1 MVRTALR
8 MKWYAVPG
16 VVGLVLAVLAAPVT
30 AQDVVS
36 EGEVAQQAYLG
47 LGVAPVPE
55 PLVAHIA
62 EIAGEGRGV
71 LVAEVMK
78 ESPAEKAGLRK
89 YDVIVRYG
97 DQDVYSPE
105 QLVKLVR
112 NGTPGEDVVLEVV
125 RGGKVL
131 EMKARLAGI
140 PVRPSVRGQLAERLP
155 RWQFLPGPQQ
165 GILPG
170 LVNPRGTQRPSDRE
184 SDAGDS
190 SSARPSQPGQAPQ
203 PGKTPWKTFES
214 MTVTK
219 LQDGR
224 YKVEINYHD
233 ADEKQ
238 IHREYVGTRE
248 EIKKAIDADKDL
260 PPDERQHLLR
270 TLDMQE
276 RPPVWFFPNLELLER
291 ELFNWPNLDF

>member
-1 MVRTALR
+1 MVRTNSWMAL
-8 MKWYAVPG
+8 G
-16 VVGLVLAVLAAPVT
+16 ICGLAVAMVAAPLA

-36 EGEVAQQAYLG
+36 DGQVEQQAYLG

-78 ESPAEKAGLRK
+78 DSPAEKAGLRK
-89 YDVIVRYG
+89 YDVIIRYG

-112 NGTPGEDVVLEVV
+112 NGTPGEGVVLQVV

-131 EMKARLAGI
+131 ELKAKLAGI
-140 PVRPSVRGQLAERLP
+140 PARPSVRGKLAERLP

-170 LVNPRGTQRPSDRE
+170 LVAPRRGQRPTDE
-184 SDAGDS
+184 DAAS
-190 SSARPSQPGQAPQ
+190 AQPAPAQPARPGEDQE

-219 LQDGR
+219 LEDGR
-224 YKVEINYHD
+224 YKVEINYVD

-248 EIKKAIDADKDL
+248 EIKKAIDADRDL
-260 PPDERQHLLR
+260 PPEERQHLLR

-291 ELFNWPNLDF
+291 ELFNWPNFDF